1 MDETLLNEIWDW
13 ITANWFEL
21 TSLLFQA
28 AILAALI
35 WYGREAVR
43 ISRAFQ
49 EGVESLDRP
58 GLTLGASAYREP
70 ARTLHLGRWAASAW
84 HGLVGWLRAPVG
96 S

>member
-1 MDETLLNEIWDW
+1 MDETLLSGIWDW

-21 TSLLFQA
+21 TSLLLQA

-43 ISRAFQ
+43 IGRASQ
-49 EGVESLDRP
+49 EEVESLDRP
-58 GLTLGASAYREP
+58 SLTLGASAYREP
-70 ARTLHLGRWAASAW
+70 ARALHLGRRAASVW
-84 HGLVGWLRAPVG
+84 HGLLGWFRAPVG